1 MAAAAA
7 AHPDVVIHQ
16 MTALT
21 GVTNFKRFDD
31 EFAPTNRLRTEGLD
45 HLLEAALAV
54 GARRF
59 IAQSYGSWNY
69 QPIGGPVKTESDPLD
84 PDPPA
89 AMTRSL
95 AAIRHLETTV
105 VDNTD
110 IEGVALR
117 YGNFYGPGAHVG
129 EGGPFLDQIRRRR
142 FPIVGDGAGVWSF
155 IHYDDV
161 AMATMLAM
169 DRGAP
174 GIYNVLDDDP
184 AQCRSGC
191 PSSPGYLGRSRPGG
205 YRPGS
210 EGSLAAR
217 PACRCS
223 PGSAAQPTPRPNVSW
238 AGGCSTRAGA
248 TAFVAGWAN
257 TPPPSEWVQTGKPAH
272 HRSTDGSGQ

>member
-1 MAAAAA
+1 M
-7 AHPDVVIHQ
+7 
-16 MTALT
+16 
-21 GVTNFKRFDD
+21 
-31 EFAPTNRLRTEGLD
+31 
-45 HLLEAALAV
+45 
-54 GARRF
+54 
-59 IAQSYGSWNY
+59 
-69 QPIGGPVKTESDPLD
+69 KTKSDPLN

-191 PSSPGYLGRSRPGG
+191 PSSPGYLGRSRPRRVPAWLGRLVGG
-205 YRPGS
+205 EAGVSMFTRIRG
-210 EGSLAAR
+210 AANAKAKR
-217 PACRCS
+217 ELGWRLLYP
-223 PGSAAQPTPRPNVSW
+223 SW
-238 AGGCSTRAGA
+238 RDGFRRGLG
-248 TAFVAGWAN
+248 N